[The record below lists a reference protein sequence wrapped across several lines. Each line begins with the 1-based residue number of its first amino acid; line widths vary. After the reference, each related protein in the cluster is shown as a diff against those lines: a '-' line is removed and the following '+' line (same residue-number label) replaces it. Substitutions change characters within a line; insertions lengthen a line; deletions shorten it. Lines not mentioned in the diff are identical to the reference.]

1 MAIQLADSLSK
12 PKSEHR
18 AFAECMEEMLGKI
31 KSEKTIFRVK
41 KDMYDIL
48 HSAIMNEK
56 QNDPES

>member
-1 MAIQLADSLSK
+1 
-12 PKSEHR
+12 
-18 AFAECMEEMLGKI
+18 MEEMLGKI